1 MGILDMKKDDFCIN
15 RIICVTQRW
24 KNMAPWSYLDV
35 KRPDHGIYE
44 ILDGR
49 CEYTM
54 KNGEKITCTAGDVMY
69 IPKGINYIAHFFAAP
84 GQSDEYCNAYLANFN
99 ITDGNGIEAAF
110 SDRIERI
117 YRDDGGVLCD
127 SFVKITDLYRKNQ
140 INETKSVFF
149 KIISSIVRTVHNAGA
164 GAVAEGLKYIE
175 SNFTSQ
181 ISVGTL
187 AEKCAMSETS
197 FRRNFKEITGES
209 PVKYINSL
217 KIAKAKELLKSSEIT
232 IDEIADFLSFYD
244 KAYFYKVF
252 KNAVGVTPAEYRRAR
267 SGV

>member
-1 MGILDMKKDDFCIN
+1 MRILDMKKDDFCVN

-44 ILDGR
+44 ILGGR

-99 ITDGNGIEAAF
+99 LTDENGAEAAF

-127 SFVKITDLYRKNQ
+127 GFVKITDLYRKNR

-149 KIISSIVRTVHNAGA
+149 KIIS
-164 GAVAEGLKYIE
+164 
-175 SNFTSQ
+175 
-181 ISVGTL
+181 
-187 AEKCAMSETS
+187 ETILT
-197 FRRNFKEITGES
+197 IT
-209 PVKYINSL
+209 
-217 KIAKAKELLKSSEIT
+217 
-232 IDEIADFLSFYD
+232 
-244 KAYFYKVF
+244 
-252 KNAVGVTPAEYRRAR
+252 
-267 SGV
+267 